1 MRGQPSVPPPGW
13 RPDRYSRFVTIAK
26 VTLPLVALAMLA
38 ALFLVQPADE
48 GSGLVFSEADLDAL
62 GNGLHVAN
70 ARFDGTNRT
79 GDRFRFHAAQVEPDA
94 APPTRAALTDL
105 TGTVDYADGPTVNL
119 KSDEG
124 DLVLATRLLTLTG
137 NVRITTSEGQSVA
150 AREVVL
156 DLAAGSLRAEGGV
169 ETGADGGAI
178 SSENL
183 RVDPPGGA
191 GEARRFSF
199 GNGVRL
205 RYDPPAAYR

>member
-1 MRGQPSVPPPGW
+1 MPVDPSARPRGW
-13 RPDRYSRFVTIAK
+13 RPDRYSRFVTIVK

-38 ALFLVQPADE
+38 ALFLVQPGGE

-62 GNGLHVAN
+62 GSGLHVAN
-70 ARFDGTNRT
+70 ARFDGTNRS
-79 GDRFRFHAAQVEPDA
+79 GDRFRFHAAQVVPDA
-94 APPTRAALTDL
+94 APPTRADLSDL
-105 TGTVDYADGPTVNL
+105 TGTIDFAGGPTVDL
-119 KSDEG
+119 ASERG

-156 DLAAGSLRAEGGV
+156 DLTAGSMRAEGGV
-169 ETGADGGAI
+169 ETGASGGAI

-183 RVDPPGGA
+183 RVDPAGA
-191 GEARRFSF
+191 PGEARRFSF

-205 RYDPPAAYR
+205 RYDPPAAPR